1 MKRSLSVLF
10 AIIGW
15 FAVIAQFVLMM
26 QNLTTSVGE
35 GIIRFFSFFTIL
47 TNTLLAA
54 YFTSKIFKP
63 GFSDTFPH
71 KPGHL
76 TAITV
81 YIFIV
86 GLVYQLILR
95 FTWDPQGMQR
105 LVDEILHSVT
115 PVLAVIYWFLYEKK
129 EKLKYQMVLPW
140 MIYPLVYLLY
150 ILARGGFAHFYPYP
164 FVNVDELGYSVVLKN
179 SFLLT
184 LVFAFVSLI
193 FIWIGKR
200 ISNK

>member
-10 AIIGW
+10 ALIAW

-26 QNLTTSVGE
+26 QNLTTSIGE

-47 TNTLLAA
+47 TNTLLASF
-54 YFTSKIFKP
+54 FTSKIFKP
-63 GFSDTFPH
+63 GFSDSFPH
-71 KPGHL
+71 KPGHM

-95 FTWDPQGMQR
+95 FTWDPQGMQK

-115 PVLAVIYWFLYEKK
+115 PVLAIIFWVLYEQK
-129 EKLKYQMVLPW
+129 EKLKYEMILPW
-140 MIYPLVYLLY
+140 LVYPLFYLIY
-150 ILARGGFAHFYPYP
+150 ILIRGSFAHFYPYP
-164 FVNVDELGYSVVLKN
+164 FVDVDELGYPAVLKN
-179 SFLLT
+179 SFFLT
-184 LVFAFVSLI
+184 LVFAFVSLF
-193 FIWIGKR
+193 FIWLGRSIGK
-200 ISNK
+200 K